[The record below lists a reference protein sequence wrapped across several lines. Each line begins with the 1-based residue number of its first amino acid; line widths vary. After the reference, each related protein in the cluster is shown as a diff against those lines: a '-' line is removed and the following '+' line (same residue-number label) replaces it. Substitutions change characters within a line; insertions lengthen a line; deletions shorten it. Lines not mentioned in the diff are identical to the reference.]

1 MRHKKNIYYLCL
13 WVVATL
19 PFLCHAEDD
28 FHEFDNREEE
38 ALVHCVHDSA
48 PRFGKRI
55 CDCGY
60 RNEEFVTPQFEGST
74 TEIEIANCKSLRVR
88 RGTFSQLF
96 QLTKL
101 TIINVEDLIL
111 ESSAFDF
118 TRNAPSARLEIDL
131 INDVIEEVPSHLV
144 KGPIAEIA
152 FTRCRIGVFKPFSIA
167 SVHEQLHGLSIVESL
182 VNRIE
187 RHAFKRFD
195 VDQLTLNGSKFLAPI
210 PSQSF
215 YEVEVLDRF
224 LITNCSFNVLLPSAF
239 VFKNV
244 TNLAIRNSEFN
255 DAAGESFVLQIK
267 KTVSVV
273 GNYFAKIDDTVL
285 QGIRLDSSYYNRNSE
300 RPTLQFHNNRIGH
313 INGAK
318 MLIFSDDFDV
328 NFRAI
333 YVEQSINC
341 DQVVSL
347 KETSFLKNYPEE
359 IYFGSSNEGS
369 DFKSFQD
376 IKRFRCAEDRFWFY
390 LIIGAV
396 AGSIVLVLICLLG
409 SYCYVT
415 QKKKKQQK
423 LQVVMPEP
431 RTYRETQIV
440 MQIENHGL
448 LKTDL

>member
-1 MRHKKNIYYLCL
+1 
-13 WVVATL
+13 
-19 PFLCHAEDD
+19 
-28 FHEFDNREEE
+28 
-38 ALVHCVHDSA
+38 
-48 PRFGKRI
+48 
-55 CDCGY
+55 
-60 RNEEFVTPQFEGST
+60 
-74 TEIEIANCKSLRVR
+74 
-88 RGTFSQLF
+88 
-96 QLTKL
+96 
-101 TIINVEDLIL
+101 
-111 ESSAFDF
+111 
-118 TRNAPSARLEIDL
+118 
-131 INDVIEEVPSHLV
+131 
-144 KGPIAEIA
+144 
-152 FTRCRIGVFKPFSIA
+152 
-167 SVHEQLHGLSIVESL
+167 
-182 VNRIE
+182 
-187 RHAFKRFD
+187 
-195 VDQLTLNGSKFLAPI
+195 
-210 PSQSF
+210 
-215 YEVEVLDRF
+215 
-224 LITNCSFNVLLPSAF
+224 
-239 VFKNV
+239 
-244 TNLAIRNSEFN
+244 
-255 DAAGESFVLQIK
+255 
-267 KTVSVV
+267 
-273 GNYFAKIDDTVL
+273 
-285 QGIRLDSSYYNRNSE
+285 
-300 RPTLQFHNNRIGH
+300 
-313 INGAK
+313 

-341 DQVVSL
+341 DEVVSL